1 MLYLSGGMP
10 TIVIRVFPCI
20 CIKEHNFFPN
30 PTTEV
35 LDIDKAIH
43 NDLHGLENQVCP
55 GALNTSAAPANEQ
68 GREDG
73 WVRETKCNPI
83 LHSPV

>member
-1 MLYLSGGMP
+1 MRLRVLYLSGGMP

-35 LDIDKAIH
+35 LDIDEKQKVSVA
-43 NDLHGLENQVCP
+43 NNQVT
-55 GALNTSAAPANEQ
+55 NKQ
-68 GREDG
+68 GRADCTCEPFFNQVVG
-73 WVRETKCNPI
+73 
-83 LHSPV
+83 